1 MRCSQKNNFMF
12 NRTFIIHDNHA
23 LEAARKIAASNA
35 QLADKMAEISSKE
48 IDARNRIDITLA
60 EYERMK
66 NQISELSDENS
77 RLKKSFEKLSIP
89 SELPII
95 PGTIHRY
102 YSEDAINH
110 QYTIRV
116 EFKVDRL
123 QMDSDLIRKV
133 FYT

>member
-1 MRCSQKNNFMF
+1 MF

-23 LEAARKIAASNA
+23 LDAARKIAASNA

-48 IDARNRIDITLA
+48 IDARSRVDITIA

-77 RLKKSFEKLSIP
+77 RLKKYFEKLSIP

-95 PGTIHRY
+95 PGTIHRC

-123 QMDSDLIRKV
+123 QMDPDLIRKV